1 MNLVFEALILDQ
13 ESSDVLSLLLSISQI
28 GVLSEKLLDARNKLE
43 LFLRLQVLIFVE
55 EQLELAL
62 ESFD

>member
-13 ESSDVLSLLLSISQI
+13 ESSDVLSLFLSISQI

-43 LFLRLQVLIFVE
+43 LFLRGEKKLQFKI
-55 EQLELAL
+55 
-62 ESFD
+62 